1 MSLIL
6 SQANLSVAADSKSSS
21 SFSSVLESEQSR
33 SGGGLRL
40 PDTLVGTDR
49 SEKLRATSGNDQVR
63 TGAGTDRV
71 ITGKGNDRI
80 IVDGS
85 GDKDIRAGRGTDTVE
100 LAGSSNDYSIT
111 NSGKTTIYTGPDGSR
126 ISIRGAEQV
135 FFAGSKE
142 LQDVGERTPVPTGS
156 PVGQEFGD
164 VDPNA
169 PIEVVPS
176 GDDES
181 PLGRE
186 LADVDPGAPI
196 EVVPSDDDESP
207 LGREFADVDPNAPI
221 EIVPSEDEPP
231 TPIVPTDDLTVAPIS
246 LQLGTEGDDVLIGS
260 DRNDILYG
268 RAGNDVLNGGAG
280 NDDLNGGAGDDVI
293 DGGKGDD
300 TLTGAAGNDDLRG
313 GQGNDLAV
321 LEGRASSYE
330 GSVETVD
337 GKEVWTLTN
346 TETGDTT
353 TLTDIENVRFQG
365 LGVIVGMN
373 AEQPV
378 TVGIDELS
386 SIFS

>member
-186 LADVDPGAPI
+186 
-196 EVVPSDDDESP
+196 
-207 LGREFADVDPNAPI
+207 FADVDPNAPI

-260 DRNDILYG
+260 DRNDFLFG